1 MRRKRLITVFLGLLL
16 ALGVTARAQDSTSD
30 ESKGAAKQ
38 GAASGASQQPASSDS
53 APSPD
58 EIIEQMGGGQQ
69 PAAEGRVEDTTTSPA
84 LLEEG
89 NFEAGR
95 DIFKGIFDT
104 TPEAG
109 PALDGLPGMR
119 VEEVSLTG
127 IMTGAFGTVAL
138 FLGKDKNVYA
148 ARENQKFANGRLAEI
163 RGDKVVFEQEVIDE
177 FGKQRPPIVKEVP
190 LHTTPTKKGRG

>member
-1 MRRKRLITVFLGLLL
+1 MRGKQLVTVFLGLLL
-16 ALGVTARAQDSTSD
+16 ALGGTVRAQDSTP
-30 ESKGAAKQ
+30 ESKGAAK
-38 GAASGASQQPASSDS
+38 GAAGGASQQPASGET

-58 EIIEQMGGGQQ
+58 EIIEQMGGQQ
-69 PAAEGRVEDTTTSPA
+69 PAAASSQGNVEDSTTSPA

-95 DIFKGIFDT
+95 DIFRGIFDT

-109 PALDGLPGMR
+109 PMLDGLPGMR
-119 VEEVSLTG
+119 VEEVSLSG

-138 FLGKDKNVYA
+138 FVGKDKNVYA

>member
-1 MRRKRLITVFLGLLL
+1 MRGKQLVTVFLGLLL
-16 ALGVTARAQDSTSD
+16 ALGGTVRAQDSTPN
-30 ESKGAAKQ
+30 ESKQAAKGAA
-38 GAASGASQQPASSDS
+38 GSASQQPASET

-58 EIIEQMGGGQQ
+58 EIIEQMGGQQ
-69 PAAEGRVEDTTTSPA
+69 PAASSPGSVEDSTSSPA

-95 DIFKGIFDT
+95 DIFRGIFDT

-109 PALDGLPGMR
+109 PMLDGLPGMR
-119 VEEVSLTG
+119 VEEVSLSG

-138 FLGKDKNVYA
+138 FVGKDKNVYA